1 MLKLDTRDFS
11 KAAYQGLQEVKNKVG
26 SNQQKASS
34 IVQGLPAYISTWGL
48 SRMAGDGKKFTQLDS
63 NGKEKETAY
72 KGKVY
77 QEFLKTLQ
85 TLSEVNFDQTDPNT
99 LLNMELSTYTGLNRL
114 GIELAKEWSFWATP
128 ILGEA
133 EEG

>member
-11 KAAYQGLQEVKNKVG
+11 RHAYNGLLEIKKSVRSSDHK
-26 SNQQKASS
+26 KASA
-34 IVQGLPAYISTWGL
+34 IVQGLSAYISTWGL
-48 SRMAGDGKKFTQLDS
+48 HRLCGDGLKYMGVRSEDTR
-63 NGKEKETAY
+63 Y

-85 TLSEVNFDQTDPNT
+85 KLSQVSFAHDDATGLINLDLQI
-99 LLNMELSTYTGLNRL
+99 YTGLNRL
-114 GIELAKEWSFWATP
+114 AIELAREWSFWAVP

-133 EEG
+133 EQE

>member
-1 MLKLDTRDFS
+1 MLKLDTRNFS
-11 KAAYQGLQEVKNKVG
+11 KAAYKGLQEVKKEVG
-26 SNQQKASS
+26 SDQKKASS

-48 SRMAGDGKKFTQLDS
+48 SRMAGDGIKYS
-63 NGKEKETAY
+63 SGATAY

-77 QEFLKTLQ
+77 KEFLGTLKTL
-85 TLSEVNFDQTDPNT
+85 SKVEFDHTDPDT
-99 LLNMELSTYTGLNRL
+99 LLSMELDIYTGLNRL

-133 EEG
+133 EEV